1 MNYYFPNYYSS
12 KAIYFYLGSLAL
24 VSLLFFNRIIP
35 VHWALMGCIQVV
47 AFFVA
52 GNLLTRKWVDREEK
66 RFVKDLFAYSLLIR
80 LVWVVFSYLLY
91 QTMTGRPFEFSAADS
106 LGYHRTAQW
115 LSNGSLVTAWKT
127 LVAMG
132 GGGVS
137 DAGYSFY
144 LTLLYKILG
153 SEVLFPRLIK
163 ALLSAYMVV
172 VVYRIAQRNFGDD
185 AGRMAGIFTMLMP
198 NLIYYNGLH
207 LKEIEMVFLTV
218 WFLERADKLMRSD
231 VVNIPN
237 LVLIIVIAA
246 VLFTLRTVLG
256 VTALFS
262 VLTALILS
270 NRRVSKAANRWFF
283 TLWVLIAIAYFAGGR
298 ISNEIEEVWESRKIN
313 QQESYEW
320 RSSREDG
327 NRLARNIS
335 SAYLAP
341 AIFIIPFPTMVHVES
356 QQNQMLLHGGY
367 YVKNVMAFFVFV
379 ALLMLF
385 TTKKI
390 REHLLL
396 LSFTFGYLLVI
407 AFSSFAHSERFHLPV
422 LPLLLILAAYGVEN
436 VSPKLKVFF
445 VPYLVVL
452 LVLFVAWSWFKL
464 AGRGLA

>member
-1 MNYYFPNYYSS
+1 
-12 KAIYFYLGSLAL
+12 
-24 VSLLFFNRIIP
+24 
-35 VHWALMGCIQVV
+35 
-47 AFFVA
+47 
-52 GNLLTRKWVDREEK
+52 
-66 RFVKDLFAYSLLIR
+66 
-80 LVWVVFSYLLY
+80 
-91 QTMTGRPFEFSAADS
+91 
-106 LGYHRTAQW
+106 
-115 LSNGSLVTAWKT
+115 
-127 LVAMG
+127 
-132 GGGVS
+132 
-137 DAGYSFY
+137 
-144 LTLLYKILG
+144 
-153 SEVLFPRLIK
+153 
-163 ALLSAYMVV
+163 
-172 VVYRIAQRNFGDD
+172 
-185 AGRMAGIFTMLMP
+185 
-198 NLIYYNGLH
+198 
-207 LKEIEMVFLTV
+207 
-218 WFLERADKLMRSD
+218 
-231 VVNIPN
+231 
-237 LVLIIVIAA
+237 
-246 VLFTLRTVLG
+246 
-256 VTALFS
+256 
-262 VLTALILS
+262 
-270 NRRVSKAANRWFF
+270 KAANRWFF